1 MGTKWAPR
9 FLAVVSDVPVTA
21 TQKINKPSLRREAW
35 LLNENV
41 FHRPG
46 REIAFEVL
54 DDNAL
59 ARLEAL
65 FEQNGRAHLLPLK
78 PAETPI
84 KETV

>member
-1 MGTKWAPR
+1 M
-9 FLAVVSDVPVTA
+9 VSDSLETA

-35 LLNENV
+35 LVNENV

-54 DDNAL
+54 DESAL
-59 ARLEAL
+59 AQLEAL

-78 PAETPI
+78 PAETTI